1 MVEDNFSHDFVFLS
15 REKDLDE
22 SLNDK
27 AQCSEEKNISE
38 ISKKTT
44 VAFQKCIPEAKNIY
58 SS

>member
-27 AQCSEEKNISE
+27 AQCSEEKILVRFE
-38 ISKKTT
+38 DKK
-44 VAFQKCIPEAKNIY
+44 
-58 SS
+58 